1 MTLLKVLVPDMMP
14 RSDVDTKCLCSG
26 WPRQAISLFL
36 WAMIKQWT
44 LVMAGTFVFWLS
56 KMPSDISIGL
66 WGSVGAWDLFAF
78 GHWIQQWER
87 EGSVRLAFCYI
98 LFPQKE
104 IFNDNNFHFCPPSH
118 QATGRNLSICSYF
131 EFLSRKNGLPP
142 TAIYCVVLV
151 KGFSDISTVFS
162 CYIDAG
168 LME

>member
-1 MTLLKVLVPDMMP
+1 MVVIFWTSWKMTLLKVLVPDMMP

-87 EGSVRLAFCYI
+87 EGSVRLAFCYF

-104 IFNDNNFHFCPPSH
+104 ILMTIISIFAH
-118 QATGRNLSICSYF
+118 QATKRLAEISRSVLILSFCLEKTVYRPRPSIV
-131 EFLSRKNGLPP
+131 LS
-142 TAIYCVVLV
+142 
-151 KGFSDISTVFS
+151 
-162 CYIDAG
+162 
-168 LME
+168 